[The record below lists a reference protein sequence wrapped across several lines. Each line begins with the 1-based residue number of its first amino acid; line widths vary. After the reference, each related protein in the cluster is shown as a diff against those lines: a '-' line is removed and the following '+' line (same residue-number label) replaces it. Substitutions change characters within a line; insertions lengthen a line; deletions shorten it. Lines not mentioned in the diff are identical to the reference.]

1 MTHIAG
7 YGLLAAILV
16 IYHRTG
22 SALWT
27 DPKVAQRLHQRRIRA
42 DARRAGRQVRPGSAA
57 HLDSRSHGGADT
69 GKRAAARG
77 LLRQGR
83 RLPRRPHAQLW
94 RMAGGMGRNP
104 HLDRHRH
111 HGRRRDVRHGADRT

>member
-27 DPKVAQRLHQRRIRA
+27 DPKC
-42 DARRAGRQVRPGSAA
+42 
-57 HLDSRSHGGADT
+57 
-69 GKRAAARG
+69 RAA
-77 LLRQGR
+77 LR
-83 RLPRRPHAQLW
+83 PASSC
-94 RMAGGMGRNP
+94 
-104 HLDRHRH
+104 
-111 HGRRRDVRHGADRT
+111 